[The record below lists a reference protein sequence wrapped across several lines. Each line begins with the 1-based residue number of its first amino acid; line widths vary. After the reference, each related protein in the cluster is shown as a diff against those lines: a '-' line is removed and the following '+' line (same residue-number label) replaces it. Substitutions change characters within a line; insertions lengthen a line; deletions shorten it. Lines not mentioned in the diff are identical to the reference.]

1 MKKFYRQILG
11 IVIAFL
17 FLSMCMC
24 LPACKEKMPDADITG
39 KRDVNGDA
47 GEASIKD
54 ALKVAKIINKK
65 SNLGLDFLE
74 LADEERLDR
83 IKRDSATSQPDI
95 YSIDGTYCGW
105 YSDFPIGSEEYR
117 ICRIKLTSDSQN
129 VLNTK
134 IGNNIHS
141 VAEKLE
147 PYGFVR
153 GDEIGGYYFY
163 EHTEADVYIVYY
175 VYEDVI
181 MDITLGISKG
191 KETTGWEVKEDFGE
205 VAEIINENSDM
216 GFDLWEGVERKQ
228 VNLKRELG
236 EAYDMP
242 YPDDVYTEDYSACGT
257 YIEDPVNDELYR
269 ICQIWIMQDTR
280 NVLGTQVGDNIDSVD
295 SIMREYDF
303 VKENETRSNR
313 YIWYWHKT
321 QNISIEYNFGDDGE
335 IYNIYVHGYPES
347 PENINIGMT
356 TDEVSQEQKESNDS
370 IQTVTERSYD
380 SFRDFPHGNMEYIDE
395 TAYAFLKDMYA
406 GIEYKSKV
414 AQGDL
419 AVYDEY
425 ICKYEELLNNQI
437 TVAIPQM
444 GEEYY
449 VEDYVDMHSF
459 FLNAEADHEVFNPHG
474 FIYYL
479 FDMDMD
485 GTPELCMYNFKTYIF
500 KYDKEGDSV
509 ILWKLI
515 ESPNETIHGSLSLRW
530 NWDRLRYSYCEL
542 NPEAELTMG
551 VYFLF
556 YEYGEDAA
564 SWLVTVPTYYDEEKE
579 IDIPQE
585 MIEQAYFCEE
595 SGLYMFNVSEQQ
607 YDELTKAYFEA
618 ERLSEENLMQVSYTY
633 DGLFNNGS
641 LCEICVH
648 NNNIWHLSD

>member
-1 MKKFYRQILG
+1 MRKRIAILS
-11 IVIAFL
+11 
-17 FLSMCMC
+17 LSILAVCM
-24 LPACKEKMPDADITG
+24 LLTACNEKNAA
-39 KRDVNGDA
+39 NGD
-47 GEASIKD
+47 
-54 ALKVAKIINKK
+54 
-65 SNLGLDFLE
+65 
-74 LADEERLDR
+74 
-83 IKRDSATSQPDI
+83 
-95 YSIDGTYCGW
+95 
-105 YSDFPIGSEEYR
+105 
-117 ICRIKLTSDSQN
+117 
-129 VLNTK
+129 
-134 IGNNIHS
+134 
-141 VAEKLE
+141 
-147 PYGFVR
+147 
-153 GDEIGGYYFY
+153 
-163 EHTEADVYIVYY
+163 
-175 VYEDVI
+175 
-181 MDITLGISKG
+181 
-191 KETTGWEVKEDFGE
+191 
-205 VAEIINENSDM
+205 
-216 GFDLWEGVERKQ
+216 
-228 VNLKRELG
+228 
-236 EAYDMP
+236 
-242 YPDDVYTEDYSACGT
+242 
-257 YIEDPVNDELYR
+257 
-269 ICQIWIMQDTR
+269 
-280 NVLGTQVGDNIDSVD
+280 
-295 SIMREYDF
+295 
-303 VKENETRSNR
+303 
-313 YIWYWHKT
+313 
-321 QNISIEYNFGDDGE
+321 
-335 IYNIYVHGYPES
+335 GYPES
-347 PENINIGMT
+347 PENITIGMT
-356 TDEVSQEQKESNDS
+356 TDEVSQEQKESSDT
-370 IQTVTERSYD
+370 IRETTERSYD

-395 TAYAFLKDMYA
+395 TAYVFLKDIYA
-406 GIEYKSKV
+406 GIEYKSEA

-437 TVAIPQM
+437 TFAIPQT

-530 NWDRLRYSYCEL
+530 NWDGLRYSYCEL

-618 ERLSEENLMQVSYTY
+618 ERLSEENLKQVSYTY